1 DRIAE
6 GRLILGIGIAADMPA
21 IRLEF
26 EAMGVPFDKRVG
38 RMNEAIRLCKAL
50 WTGKPV
56 DWSKLWTVKQGTVGP
71 TPHRPG
77 GPPIWFGGGL
87 PAGRERTGKLYDGW
101 FPNLPTPEEYPAQMA
116 EVRAAAKAAGRD
128 PNAITGAMYLTLAI
142 DDDTKRADAKIDSY
156 LAHYYGVPA
165 AQIRRPGVGRGSVD
179 QELRRCRRHP
189 RHAALRGRA
198 RAAPRAGGEDQ
209 AGARLVLN

>member
-1 DRIAE
+1 
-6 GRLILGIGIAADMPA
+6 
-21 IRLEF
+21 
-26 EAMGVPFDKRVG
+26 
-38 RMNEAIRLCKAL
+38 
-50 WTGKPV
+50 
-56 DWSKLWTVKQGTVGP
+56 VKQGTVGP

-101 FPNLPTPEEYPAQMA
+101 FPNLPTAEEYPAQLA
-116 EVRAAAKAAGRD
+116 EVRAAAEAAGRD

-165 AQIRRPGVGRGSVD
+165 AQMRARQRSFAGPVSGAAAWIKSYADAGATHIMLRFAGEHERHLEQGAKIK
-179 QELRRCRRHP
+179 QEL
-189 RHAALRGRA
+189 GW
-198 RAAPRAGGEDQ
+198 
-209 AGARLVLN
+209 